1 MEIAKNN
8 DLSKNTFYQLSQ
20 IIFHENFSEFIFE
33 NSNEK
38 FNSRNY
44 VDIRIVSSLLYTLS
58 TEFIYIKYG
67 RNGCTFPLPLPDYLT
82 S

>member
-1 MEIAKNN
+1 MEIAKND

-20 IIFHENFSEFIFE
+20 RIFHENFPEFIFE
-33 NSNEK
+33 TFNEK
-38 FNSRNY
+38 FNIRNY

-67 RNGCTFPLPLPDYLT
+67 TNGCTCPLPLPDYLT